1 MLPFIIAGIA
11 SVAAAAIGAGAAAHN
26 TNSQKEMNEQNISA
40 QEKMNEQQMEMYQQQ
55 LDWSKHQQ
63 HVTWQREDTALQRMV
78 EDSQAAGLSPLAGV
92 SGHNSGTVV
101 SQPSLP
107 NMSAPQGIAPQFDA
121 SGIQAGLMETANLA
135 YLYDKMNSDVNMQK
149 AQMDLEREKLSAQL
163 SMHDDQLSQ
172 DLSKLLSTQNH
183 EKEMLELEKIV
194 QQNATIL
201 SAHNGNVKLYYET
214 NKYNAAIQE
223 WAEGYQDIVNEF
235 TSQSQSQSQNTSGG
249 LNAFGTGGNLGTGS
263 SESSSV
269 QNSAN
274 LQAAL
279 EGYCKVN
286 PFPVIVG
293 KDGAWKSESDFYN
306 FLFKSAKLQKSSKK
320 SEEKSSADYEKTVT
334 ETGATSGVPGKQ
346 YSYNFSDRY

>member
-1 MLPFIIAGIA
+1 M
-11 SVAAAAIGAGAAAHN
+11 AAIAEIVMGAIQGTAN
-26 TNSQKEMNEQNISA
+26 TGIEIFNTVSQHQNN
-40 QEKMNEQQMEMYQQQ
+40 QKMMDLYQDQ

-63 HVTWQREDTALQRMV
+63 QITWDREDTALQRMV
-78 EDSQAAGLSPLAGV
+78 EDAQAAGLSPLSGV
-92 SGHNSGTVV
+92 SGHNSGSVV

-107 NMSAPQGIAPQFDA
+107 SLVAPQFDA
-121 SGIQAGLMETANLA
+121 SQIQSGLMETANLA
-135 YLYDKMNSDVNMQK
+135 YLYDKMDSDVNIEK
-149 AQMDLEREKLSAQL
+149 AQQDLEREKLSAQL

-172 DLSKLLSTQNH
+172 DLSKLMSTQNH

-201 SAHNGNVKLYYET
+201 SAHNGNVKLYYEK

-223 WAEGYQDIVNEF
+223 WAEGYQQIVNEF
-235 TSQSQSQSQNTSGG
+235 TSESQSSSQNGSGG
-249 LNAFGTGGNLGTGS
+249 LSVVGTGANLGTGS

-274 LQAAL
+274 LQAAI

-293 KDGAWKSESDFYN
+293 ENGAWKSEADFYD

-320 SEEKSSADYEKTVT
+320 SEESSAAYENTVK